1 MRFLSSFLSMV
12 PHLVLLGNKEN
23 THHYADYYAR
33 FFRVPHIQP
42 ETYIAPPRYVMV
54 VDKVEDLGHFLDE
67 NLTIADMEKFHAL
80 KKTSDNHFISW
91 VLQHYT

>member
-1 MRFLSSFLSMV
+1 MRLLSFFSMV
-12 PHLVLLGNKEN
+12 PHLVLIGKEN
-23 THHYADYYAR
+23 THYADYYAK
-33 FFRVPHIQP
+33 FYGIPHIQP

-67 NLTIADMEKFHAL
+67 YLTIADMDRFHAL
-80 KKTSDNHFISW
+80 KKPSGNHFISW